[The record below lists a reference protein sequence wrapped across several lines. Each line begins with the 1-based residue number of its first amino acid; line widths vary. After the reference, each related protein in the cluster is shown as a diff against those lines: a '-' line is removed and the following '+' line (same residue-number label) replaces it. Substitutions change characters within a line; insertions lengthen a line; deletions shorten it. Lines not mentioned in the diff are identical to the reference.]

1 MESIQM
7 NYAEMLKNIKA
18 MKREENKKKFAEK
31 KKAFLKGIVKKTGR
45 FLIKTAKGIL
55 AVTACCSG
63 LYGVM
68 KFGAYT
74 AAADRNLL
82 DFSER
87 TYDDNLNIEAGY
99 YNEHPISICI
109 SDEFSDYNT
118 KRIID
123 GLKTIDKESVGMKFD
138 ISVGTPSRKI
148 HDVCIYS
155 DECADNVLGCATM
168 NDTDSKHIC
177 GNMYLDENKFNF
189 YGMKSLLMHEMGHIL
204 GLEHSK
210 DLNSLMYPVVSRY
223 TLSEDF
229 IEHVNAMYPA
239 KESSTNKNY
248 NHVAN
253 SYKKI
258 IDDEMEN

>member
-7 NYAEMLKNIKA
+7 NYVEMLENIKA

-45 FLIKTAKGIL
+45 FLVKTAKGFL

-63 LYGVM
+63 IYGIM
-68 KFGAYT
+68 KIGAYE
-74 AAADRNLL
+74 AAVTGNKL
-82 DFSER
+82 DFTER
-87 TYDDNLNIEAGY
+87 VYDDNSNVEAGY

-123 GLKTIDKESVGMKFD
+123 GLKNVDKEAVGMKFD
-138 ISVGTPSRKI
+138 ISVGTPSRMRYDI
-148 HDVCIYS
+148 CIYS
-155 DECADNVLGCATM
+155 EQCDEGVLGCATL
-168 NDTDSKHIC
+168 NDTEAKHIS
-177 GNMYLDENKFNF
+177 GNMYIDEEKFNL
-189 YGMKSLLMHEMGHIL
+189 YGIKSIIMHEMGHIL
-204 GLEHSK
+204 GLQHSK
-210 DLNSLMYPVVSRY
+210 DLNSTMYPVSCRY
-223 TLSEDF
+223 TLSKDF
-229 IEHVNAMYPA
+229 INHVNAMYPA

-258 IDDEMEN
+258 VDNEMEN